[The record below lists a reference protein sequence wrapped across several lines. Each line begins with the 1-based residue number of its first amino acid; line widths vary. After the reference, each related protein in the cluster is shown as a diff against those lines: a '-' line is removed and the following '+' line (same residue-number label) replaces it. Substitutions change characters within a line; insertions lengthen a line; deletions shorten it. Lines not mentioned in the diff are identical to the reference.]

1 MLRDRFSDQIKVTFH
16 IRQKPVCDSAGVD
29 VDFGSESRD
38 MWAVKH
44 TEIHTHTTEQL
55 TSVKTLRLRCFRF
68 CYGGSKLVFVCY
80 SYMLYAI
87 CLYVHIVF
95 LAQLLFSSRR
105 YVPVYVLLWYFTS
118 SSFYI
123 SNIYAFF
130 MALRNTRVGLCSCC
144 CCC

>member
-1 MLRDRFSDQIKVTFH
+1 MPQQVVGGFLFFIFCKEWREGFFGEGRGAMLRDRFSDQIKVTFH

-95 LAQLLFSSRR
+95 LA
-105 YVPVYVLLWYFTS
+105 
-118 SSFYI
+118 
-123 SNIYAFF
+123 
-130 MALRNTRVGLCSCC
+130 
-144 CCC
+144 